1 MGRGTSQEGLANSQ
15 KANSLSDSYNTN
27 AKSAYDVLA
36 PTLTHQ
42 VTNPQGFA
50 PEDLSDMN
58 TASQQSLG
66 GSNAGIE
73 GEGMLRA
80 ARSRNAGAGDAATAE
95 GAREAMRRSS
105 QNAVTIK
112 ANNALEREKN
122 RNAGVAGMGE
132 LYGENQDATL
142 KALGISN
149 QALDVKDRPGF
160 WETFGNS
167 FAGTLGKTLGGGNAS
182 QNGGWL
188 GMGG

>member
-1 MGRGTSQEGLANSQ
+1 MSRGVSAEGQAQST
-15 KANSLSDSYNTN
+15 KANALSDSYNAN

-42 VTNPQGFA
+42 ITNPEGFA
-50 PEDLSDMN
+50 PEDLSAMN

-95 GAREAMRRSS
+95 GAREAMRRDS

-122 RNAGVAGMGE
+122 RNAGVAGMGQ

-149 QALDVKDRPGF
+149 EALNIKDRPGF
-160 WETFGNS
+160 WETFGDS
-167 FAGTLGKTLGGGNAS
+167 FAGSLGKTLGGGNLS
-182 QNGGWL
+182 VSKSL
-188 GMGG
+188 